1 MAVLIMV
8 ISVCD
13 GRFRN
18 LLHLP
23 ISLGLAKWTKHYLDI
38 RLTNMNLVWITIV
51 RGFLSTAM
59 DYAIFREQI
68 TWRTTNIEC

>member
-1 MAVLIMV
+1 MV
-8 ISVCD
+8 TVVCD

-38 RLTNMNLVWITIV
+38 RLTNMNLVWIKIV
-51 RGFLSTAM
+51 RGFLSTAK
-59 DYAIFREQI
+59 DCAIFREQI
-68 TWRTTNIEC
+68 TWHATKIDC